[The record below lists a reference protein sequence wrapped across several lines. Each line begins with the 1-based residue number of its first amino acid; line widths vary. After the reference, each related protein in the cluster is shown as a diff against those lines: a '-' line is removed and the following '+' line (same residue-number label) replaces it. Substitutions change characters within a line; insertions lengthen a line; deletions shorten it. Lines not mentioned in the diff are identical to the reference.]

1 MNMTLLSVIIT
12 ETIKKERQNMRK
24 RIAVL
29 MVLAIILGTVCA
41 FAEEEEAEDLAGEWE
56 LYVGGQSRLYV
67 YLERDGTF
75 RGVSSEDTWDKD
87 SITEGTW
94 TYDGTELALTA
105 EGETLLFTRDG
116 EDGSFA
122 GEKDGGLLLVREWD
136 TDEVF
141 LLGLWRAPEDPS
153 ITPERQALFDRVEQ
167 ELHGNYALV
176 PRLYRGCWG
185 KDGTNHA
192 FLCQVKAADPAGKPE
207 WDWELVFLYELGDDG
222 IVEIWS
228 TEILD
233 LDKYCIFSA
242 NG

>member
-1 MNMTLLSVIIT
+1 
-12 ETIKKERQNMRK
+12 MRK
-24 RIAVL
+24 WIVV
-29 MVLAIILGTVCA
+29 MLALAMILGTACA
-41 FAEEEEAEDLAGEWE
+41 FAEEEEETEDLTGGWE
-56 LYVGGQSRLYV
+56 RYVGGQSELYV
-67 YLERDGTF
+67 YLGRDGTF
-75 RGVSSEDTWDKD
+75 QGVSSEDTWDRD

-153 ITPERQALFDRVEQ
+153 ITPERQALFDRGMEDWR
-167 ELHGNYALV
+167 GSYALI
-176 PRLYRGCWG
+176 PRLYMGCWG
-185 KDGTNHA
+185 RDGTNYA
-192 FLCQVKAADPAGKPE
+192 FLCQTAAEEPDDKPD
-207 WDWELVFLYELGDDG
+207 WDWELVFMYELNDDTM
-222 IVEIWS
+222 EIWS
-228 TEILD
+228 TNPLD
-233 LDKYCIFSA
+233 LDDYCIFSS

>member
-153 ITPERQALFDRVEQ
+153 ITPERQALFDRV
-167 ELHGNYALV
+167 
-176 PRLYRGCWG
+176 
-185 KDGTNHA
+185 
-192 FLCQVKAADPAGKPE
+192 KAADPAGKPE
-207 WDWELVFLYELGDDG
+207 WDWELVFLYELGGDG

>member
-122 GEKDGGLLLVREWD
+122 GEKNGGLLLVRDWD

-153 ITPERQALFDRVEQ
+153 ITPERQALFDRGMEDWRGSYA
-167 ELHGNYALV
+167 LIPRLYLGCWGRNGTNYAL
-176 PRLYRGCWG
+176 
-185 KDGTNHA
+185 
-192 FLCQVKAADPAGKPE
+192 LCQAVSEEPDATPD
-207 WDWELVFLYELGDDG
+207 WDWELVFMYELNDDT
-222 IVEIWS
+222 IKIWS
-228 TEILD
+228 TNPLD
-233 LDKYCIFSA
+233 LDDYCIFSS

>member
-1 MNMTLLSVIIT
+1 
-12 ETIKKERQNMRK
+12 MRK

-56 LYVGGQSRLYV
+56 LYVGGESQMYV
-67 YLERDGTF
+67 YLERDGSF
-75 RGVSSEDTWDKD
+75 RGVSSEDTWDRD

-122 GEKDGGLLLVREWD
+122 GEKDGGLLLVRDWD

-153 ITPERQALFDRVEQ
+153 ITPERQALFDRGMEDWR
-167 ELHGNYALV
+167 GSYALI
-176 PRLYRGCWG
+176 PRLYMGCWG
-185 KDGTNHA
+185 RDGTNYA
-192 FLCQVKAADPAGKPE
+192 FLCQTAAEEPDDKPD
-207 WDWELVFLYELGDDG
+207 WDWELVFMYELNDDTMK
-222 IVEIWS
+222 IWS
-228 TEILD
+228 TNPLD
-233 LDKYCIFSA
+233 LDDYCIFNS

>member
-1 MNMTLLSVIIT
+1 
-12 ETIKKERQNMRK
+12 MRK

-29 MVLAIILGTVCA
+29 MALMMILGTLCA

-56 LYVGGQSRLYV
+56 LYVGGESQMYV
-67 YLERDGTF
+67 YLERDGSF
-75 RGVSSEDTWDKD
+75 RGVSSEDTWDRD

-122 GEKDGGLLLVREWD
+122 GEKDGGLLLVRDWD

-153 ITPERQALFDRVEQ
+153 ITPERQALFDRGMEDWR
-167 ELHGNYALV
+167 GSYALI
-176 PRLYRGCWG
+176 PRLYMGCWG
-185 KDGTNHA
+185 RDGTNYA
-192 FLCQVKAADPAGKPE
+192 FLCQTAAEEPDDKPD
-207 WDWELVFLYELGDDG
+207 WDWELVFMYELNDDTM
-222 IVEIWS
+222 EIWS
-228 TEILD
+228 TNPLD
-233 LDKYCIFSA
+233 LDDYCIFSS